1 MGFTRL
7 NLHKKILERLEKL
20 EFSSPT
26 PIQEQAIPHIL
37 EGKDMLASADTGTG
51 KTAAFLLP
59 AIHMLAERE
68 TPSQGPSVL
77 ILSPTRELA
86 TQIEKEVTR
95 FSSGLKNINSV
106 VVFGGASWSEQV
118 KKVSKPH
125 DILVATPGR
134 LIDLMEKNKVDLS
147 QVDLL
152 VIDEADRML
161 DMGFVEPVNLIASKT
176 NPDRQTLLF
185 SATLKGPVLKLCANL
200 TISPV
205 RVEIEKKEMEV
216 ENIQEHFYYTHDI
229 AHKHRLLTEILQ
241 KDGVD
246 QAIIFTSTKRAAD
259 ELTDRLSDEGF
270 ETAALH
276 GDMKQRQRDRTL
288 RYLHAKK
295 IRVLVATDVA
305 ARGIDVATIT
315 HVINFDL
322 PMQVEDYIHRIGR
335 TGRAGATGEAHS
347 FASKR
352 DRGVVKDIEKLT
364 KKSYEIYMDSK
375 GDGKERDSQRPSKSR
390 SNDREFKPR
399 KSFKDDNE
407 FRERKPFSKDREFQG
422 ERKEFKERRPFQ
434 RDREFQG
441 ERREFKERRPFSRD
455 REFQGE
461 RSDFRE
467 RKPFSKDSEF
477 QGEKREFKE
486 RRPFSRDREFQGE
499 RSDFRERKPFS
510 RDREFQG
517 ERSDFRER
525 RPFRKERD
533 SDAAGQEG
541 SFKKSFSGEKSFQD
555 AGMKIIGKSK
565 KSKSFS
571 FGKYDLES
579 PNRFNKPKRPTG
591 PKRGKKVFTSPKR
604 GRR

>member
-1 MGFTRL
+1 MCLLRGLQGIVDPYYGDLMGFTRL
-7 NLHKKILERLEKL
+7 NLHKKILEKLEKL

-59 AIHMLAERE
+59 AIHLLAERE
-68 TPSQGPSVL
+68 APSEGPTVL

-95 FSSGLKNINSV
+95 FSCGLKHIKSV

-200 TISPV
+200 TINPV

-229 AHKHRLLTEILQ
+229 AHKHRLLSEILQ
-241 KDGVD
+241 KEGVD
-246 QAIIFTSTKRAAD
+246 QAIVFTSTKRAAD

-270 ETAALH
+270 DTAALH

-375 GDGKERDSQRPSKSR
+375 GESKEKDFQRPSKSR
-390 SNDREFKPR
+390 S
-399 KSFKDDNE
+399 
-407 FRERKPFSKDREFQG
+407 KDREFQP
-422 ERKEFKERRPFQ
+422 RRSFS
-434 RDREFQG
+434 EQG
-441 ERREFKERRPFSRD
+441 ES
-455 REFQGE
+455 
-461 RSDFRE
+461 
-467 RKPFSKDSEF
+467 
-477 QGEKREFKE
+477 
-486 RRPFSRDREFQGE
+486 
-499 RSDFRERKPFS
+499 RERKPFS
-510 RDREFQG
+510 RDREF
-517 ERSDFRER
+517 
-525 RPFRKERD
+525 
-533 SDAAGQEG
+533 
-541 SFKKSFSGEKSFQD
+541 SFKGSVPNSEKENLFQEIVSLMEK
-555 AGMKIIGKSK
+555 GQKV
-565 KSKSFS
+565 
-571 FGKYDLES
+571 LL
-579 PNRFNKPKRPTG
+579 
-591 PKRGKKVFTSPKR
+591 KKVFPMKR
-604 GRR
+604 AFKTRG